1 MKKKIV
7 AVAFAVALASTA
19 FAYSKMKA
27 SKDECQNLNN
37 EALQAL
43 CYGGI
48 GGKRYEDTNTKCPY
62 DSPIKCYVL
71 GLPLH

>member
-1 MKKKIV
+1 MKKKII

-27 SKDECQNLNN
+27 DEDKCPNLS

-48 GGKRYEDTNTKCPY
+48 GGKR
-62 DSPIKCYVL
+62 
-71 GLPLH
+71 

>member
-27 SKDECQNLNN
+27 DE
-37 EALQAL
+37 
-43 CYGGI
+43 
-48 GGKRYEDTNTKCPY
+48 RKCPY
-62 DSPIKCYVL
+62 DNTFKCSL
-71 GLPLH
+71 FGW

>member
-48 GGKRYEDTNTKCPY
+48 GGKQ
-62 DSPIKCYVL
+62 L
-71 GLPLH
+71 